1 MCHYKP
7 LLICLL
13 VFALLLALPHP
24 VRTNAPEVP
33 VESMPLRLAPGL
45 LLAQGEDGTLGYVRA
60 TDLGEPQPK
69 TPEEAV
75 ALMAERKASG
85 YTGRYINLYA
95 PDGVTVI
102 GRFHVG
108 WSHSTN

>member
-1 MCHYKP
+1 MRHYKP

-13 VFALLLALPHP
+13 LFALLLALPRP
-24 VRTNAPEVP
+24 VRVDAPEVP
-33 VESMPLRLAPGL
+33 AGSMPLRLSPGL
-45 LLAQGEDGTLGYVRA
+45 LLAQGEDGTLGYVRV
-60 TDLGEPQPK
+60 TDLGSPQPD

-75 ALMAERKASG
+75 ALMAAREVSG
-85 YTGRYINLYA
+85 YTGRYIDLYA

-108 WSHSTN
+108 

>member
-1 MCHYKP
+1 MRHSKS

-13 VFALLLALPHP
+13 LVALLFALPSP
-24 VRTNAPEVP
+24 VHTDDPQVPE
-33 VESMPLRLAPGL
+33 ESMPLRLAPGL

-60 TDLGEPQPK
+60 TDLGEPQPE

-108 WSHSTN
+108 G

>member
-1 MCHYKP
+1 MRHYKP
-7 LLICLL
+7 ILICLL
-13 VFALLLALPHP
+13 LFALLLALPHP
-24 VRTNAPEVP
+24 VRTNPTEIPA
-33 VESMPLRLAPGL
+33 ESMPLRLSPGL
-45 LLAQGEDGTLGYVRA
+45 LLAQGEDGTLGYVRI
-60 TDLGEPQPK
+60 TDLGEPQPA

-75 ALMAERKASG
+75 ALMAEREASG

-108 WSHSTN
+108 